1 MSDDDFPAEDES
13 SSAEEAERPK
23 GKHRYKRRVAWNN
36 RVELSPHREAIELRL
51 ARGETST
58 ALAQEYGIHDS
69 TLRRH
74 RRKMKEGFIKAVKT
88 SMAPRERTLTLA
100 EAEHDNF
107 LSGLVSQKLYLLD
120 LQRKAEAMGELNVAV
135 SCASQIAKIIDQI
148 GRHVGAVR
156 DTPSTVINNVG
167 SVNNK
172 VVEPDYTALLDSM
185 SIEELEMINN
195 INERL
200 PMKVI
205 EHVR

>member
-1 MSDDDFPAEDES
+1 MSEDDLPAEEID
-13 SSAEEAERPK
+13 SSAGPDERPK
-23 GKHRYKRRVAWNN
+23 GKHRFKRRVAWNN

-58 ALAQEYGIHDS
+58 ALAKEYGINDS

-74 RRKMKEGFIKAVKT
+74 RRKMKEGFVQAVKK
-88 SMAPRERTLTLA
+88 SILPRERTLTLA
-100 EAEHDNF
+100 EAEHDNY
-107 LSGLVSQKLYLLD
+107 LEGLVHQRLYLLD

-135 SCASQIAKIIDQI
+135 SCSSQIGKILDQI
-148 GRHVGAVR
+148 GKHVGAVR
-156 DTPSTVINNVG
+156 DNPSTV
-167 SVNNK
+167 VNNIGAVHAK
-172 VVEPDYTALLDSM
+172 AEPDYTALLDSM